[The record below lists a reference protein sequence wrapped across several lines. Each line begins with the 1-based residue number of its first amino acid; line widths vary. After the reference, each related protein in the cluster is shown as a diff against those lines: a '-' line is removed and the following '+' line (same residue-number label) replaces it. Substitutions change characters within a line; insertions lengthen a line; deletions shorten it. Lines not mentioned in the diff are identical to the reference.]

1 MGMCGEDTAE
11 KYSISR
17 EEQDDYARR
26 LLVME
31 DTSLIRTPF
40 LSPKP
45 LYGQFYAT

>member
-26 LLVME
+26 LVME
-31 DTSLIRTPF
+31 DNYLIGMPF
-40 LSPKP
+40 LSPRTVR
-45 LYGQFYAT
+45 ACN